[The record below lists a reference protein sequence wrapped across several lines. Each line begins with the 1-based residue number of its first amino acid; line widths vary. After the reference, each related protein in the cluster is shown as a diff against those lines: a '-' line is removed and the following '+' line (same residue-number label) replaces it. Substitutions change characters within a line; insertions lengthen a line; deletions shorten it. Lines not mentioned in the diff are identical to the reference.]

1 MQKIF
6 ISSLRNIK
14 QATGTFSNMTA
25 NTKNLKIAR
34 QRCSKDV

>member
-1 MQKIF
+1 MQNIF

-25 NTKNLKIAR
+25 NQN
-34 QRCSKDV
+34 SKTEMQ